1 MGDKTIMKKFRITA
15 LVLAAL
21 TALCLLVSCGAKNY
35 DGISFD
41 IKALG
46 EHIAANG
53 TFEDELIQSDY
64 LSFAFSEGS
73 EFVSWFGT
81 GATPE
86 EIIVVDAKSADG
98 AASALAVLN
107 EHLADQKVT
116 FTDYNSWEKPKL
128 NDALVMTAGNYAVY
142 AVSADNAALEEIVT
156 DWLDAQV
163 K

>member
-1 MGDKTIMKKFRITA
+1 MKKLRITA
-15 LVLAAL
+15 LIL
-21 TALCLLVSCGAKNY
+21 TAFIMLTALVSCGAKNY

-53 TFEDELIQSDY
+53 SFEDELIQTDF
-64 LSFAFSEGS
+64 LSFAFSEDS

-107 EHLADQKVT
+107 EHLAAQKVT
-116 FTDYNSWEKPKL
+116 FTNYNSWEKPKL
-128 NDALVMTAGNYAVY
+128 NDAVVMTAGNYAVY
-142 AVSADNAALEEIVT
+142 AVSADNAALEEIIT